1 MKPGLSILLAAGVFS
16 AHAGIITSAGIVAD
30 RSGTRIVLSATEEP
44 LSRSSVESDGTL
56 RIEVQGSRSTLSGT
70 HALPSNAAYASV
82 EATTREL
89 EGGAVSVFR
98 FQPRRQGGFAKVK
111 HREWDGSALAFLLDK
126 EPAKSPMVDF
136 WTVPVATT
144 HVGSQVFASLT
155 VVPALQDVRA
165 WGVGDFETVEF
176 RFPSPTIKAELVGS
190 GKKFVIRLGKAR
202 LAGKLAP
209 PASAT
214 KLILS
219 IAASK
224 DDGGD
229 AITITLKQ
237 DARSILLARAGSSV
251 VLRMVSTSAN
261 PVAWNWNS
269 KAGKLESFNA
279 ASLPSDEAA
288 DLASVRKGLST
299 SSGEGFSVEGSKS
312 PTEERGTL
320 AAGSGGSTDAGM
332 LSEAQKLEAERR
344 KSREFTDRKVAEG
357 VAQQEAVDKQN
368 RVVYNTFGIRDPFI
382 PLEPDD
388 IEGGLNIDQMKVV
401 GIIASPTRPMA
412 VLEHASQPG
421 LSVALKE
428 GDAIQ
433 NGRVLKIERDRVVFL
448 LEEFGVSRQFALKL
462 QAPKGDKS

>member
-56 RIEVQGSRSTLSGT
+56 RIEVQGSRTTLSGT

-98 FQPRRQGGFAKVK
+98 FQPRKQGGFAKVK

-144 HVGSQVFASLT
+144 QVGSQVFASLT

-214 KLILS
+214 KLIQS

-279 ASLPSDEAA
+279 ASLPSDEA
-288 DLASVRKGLST
+288 
-299 SSGEGFSVEGSKS
+299 
-312 PTEERGTL
+312 
-320 AAGSGGSTDAGM
+320 
-332 LSEAQKLEAERR
+332 
-344 KSREFTDRKVAEG
+344 
-357 VAQQEAVDKQN
+357 
-368 RVVYNTFGIRDPFI
+368 
-382 PLEPDD
+382 
-388 IEGGLNIDQMKVV
+388 
-401 GIIASPTRPMA
+401 
-412 VLEHASQPG
+412 
-421 LSVALKE
+421 
-428 GDAIQ
+428 
-433 NGRVLKIERDRVVFL
+433 
-448 LEEFGVSRQFALKL
+448 
-462 QAPKGDKS
+462 